1 MNERIVAGGVLVA
14 LGVAALVEARRLASL
29 REEMVAGA
37 VVGDDTFPWII
48 GAALVL
54 LGLYVLVGARW
65 RGPRVA
71 FPVGPARAQMLAT
84 AGVLVAYY
92 LIAPYLGYTLATLV
106 VSTGLYRAMGR
117 YRWGTAILIGGI
129 TTGALYLVF
138 RVWLH
143 EPLPTGW
150 LGI

>member
-1 MNERIVAGGVLVA
+1 MSEKNVAGGILMLLGAVA
-14 LGVAALVEARRLASL
+14 LFEARRLAAL

-48 GAALVL
+48 GAGLAL
-54 LGLYVLVGARW
+54 LGLYILVGARW
-65 RGPRVA
+65 PSAPVS
-71 FPVGPARAQMLAT
+71 FPVGPVRRQMLAT
-84 AGVLVAYY
+84 AGMLVAYY
-92 LIAPYLGYTLATLV
+92 VIAPYLGYTLGTFA

-117 YRWGTAILIGGI
+117 YRWATAVVVAAI

>member
-1 MNERIVAGGVLVA
+1 VGERTVAGGILVLLGAVA
-14 LGVAALVEARRLASL
+14 LAEARRLAAL

-54 LGLYVLVGARW
+54 LGAYILVRAGW
-65 RGPRVA
+65 RGPPVT
-71 FPVGPARAQMLAT
+71 FPVGQARGQMLAT
-84 AGVLVAYY
+84 AGVLAVYY
-92 LIAPYLGYTLATLV
+92 VITPYLGYTIGTLV
-106 VSTGLYRAMGR
+106 ASAGLYRAMGR
-117 YRWGTAILIGGI
+117 YRWVTAIAIGGI
-129 TTGALYLVF
+129 TTAALYLVF